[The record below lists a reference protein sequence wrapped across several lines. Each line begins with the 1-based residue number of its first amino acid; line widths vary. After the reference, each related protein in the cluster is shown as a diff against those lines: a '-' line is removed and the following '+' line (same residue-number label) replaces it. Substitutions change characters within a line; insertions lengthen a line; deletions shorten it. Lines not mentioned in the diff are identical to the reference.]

1 MKSEELRKTIALGI
15 ERYIKYYKEVLLMDG
30 IKTSYKNYMKNRLI
44 ICEKDLS
51 NIYEIEANMLRYYNK
66 YILN

>member
-1 MKSEELRKTIALGI
+1 
-15 ERYIKYYKEVLLMDG
+15 MDG